1 MNEYDII
8 IPYLVGAVVAIVT
21 AIVVKIISSKA
32 EKQSMGNKLS
42 AVEKFRVERNVT
54 RTTFR
59 CPKCGQT
66 FMVEEKTRPYKVR
79 CPHCDIEGMI
89 K

>member
-8 IPYLVGAVVAIVT
+8 IPYLVGVVSAVVA

-32 EKQSMGNKLS
+32 EKQQRIKPTSV
-42 AVEKFRVERNVT
+42 VEEIGVQKDVT
-54 RTTFR
+54 KTMFR

-66 FMVEEKTRPYKVR
+66 FMVEEKARPFKVR
-79 CPHCDIEGMI
+79 CPHCGIEGMI